1 MTFSIVAVDRE
12 NKEVGFAIA
21 SCCWNAG
28 LVCRAE
34 AEKGAIASQAS
45 GNLEFLE
52 LFFHKLNAEK
62 TLEEILAYFKNYDGD
77 IETRQIGLVDF
88 SGNALAFTGAEND
101 CWAGHR
107 TGEGYSCQGNTLTG
121 PRVIDEMASA
131 FERADGRLMER
142 LVSALR
148 AGDDAGGD
156 ARGRQSARL
165 CVKKKNGGPAGSDI
179 LIDITIAD
187 HDEPVKE
194 IGRILKVRA
203 QLVDVYKLFGGLS
216 SASKAEKLPILEKIE
231 NMLADKKECRFLDF
245 WEELGDAYYEL
256 GEVGKAVEVYRVYL
270 EIGPSLAST
279 LRRNVEKGIFPKE
292 LADRLFQ

>member
-28 LVCRAE
+28 LVCRAD

-45 GNLEFLE
+45 GNLEFLDT
-52 LFFHKLNAEK
+52 FFHKLDAGKE
-62 TLEEILAYFKNYDGD
+62 LEEILAYFKNFDED
-77 IETRQIGLVDF
+77 IEIRQIGMVDF
-88 SGNALAFTGAEND
+88 DGNVVAFTGAKNSHW
-101 CWAGHR
+101 CGHR
-107 TGEGYSCQGNTLTG
+107 TGDGYSCQGNTLTG

-156 ARGRQSARL
+156 ARGKQSGRL
-165 CVKKKNGGPAGSDI
+165 CVKKKNGGPAGSDT

-270 EIGPSLAST
+270 EIGPRLANT
-279 LRRNVEKGIFPKE
+279 LKGNAETGTFPKE
-292 LADRLFQ
+292 LADRLCV